1 MSLSAV
7 TVGSKFS
14 SGSPMPII
22 TTLVIWRSPFGPG
35 SMPLVRR
42 SSNSAIHSWPMISD
56 TVRLRLKP
64 CLPVEQKRQLTAQP
78 AWVEMHSVPRF
89 SSGMNTVSTA
99 LPLPTS
105 TSHLRVPSVLVLS
118 LMTAG
123 ERTSARVLSLSRSDL
138 ARSVM
143 LSKSLAPNWWIQR
156 CNCLARNGFS
166 PKSAQ

>member
-1 MSLSAV
+1 
-7 TVGSKFS
+7 
-14 SGSPMPII
+14 MPIM

-42 SSNSAIHSWPMISD
+42 SSNSAIHSWPMISA

-78 AWVEMHSVPRF
+78 ACVEMHSVPRV

-105 TSHLRVPSVLVLS
+105 TSHLRVPSLDVWS
-118 LMTAG
+118 LMMAG
-123 ERTSARVLSLSRSDL
+123 AVTVARVFSFSRSDL

-143 LSKSLAPNWWIQR
+143 SSKFATPNWWIQR
-156 CNCLARNGFS
+156 CSCLARNGFS
-166 PKSAQ
+166 PNSAQ